1 MTQEKLN
8 EILDTLDWERDNLH
22 FIESSPRDE
31 WTERNAKRKRIT
43 IQALKMASEAL
54 ERQMP
59 KKPTTESTRYGLV
72 YDCSVC
78 NCGLEPH
85 DGYCSRCGQAI
96 DWED

>member
-1 MTQEKLN
+1 MTYKKAKKEIDTRIKLARKYDLAPDYI
-8 EILDTLDWERDNLH
+8 ETLEV
-22 FIESSPRDE
+22 
-31 WTERNAKRKRIT
+31 
-43 IQALKMASEAL
+43 ASEAL
-54 ERQMP
+54 KRQMP

-96 DWED
+96 DWSEE

>member
-1 MTQEKLN
+1 MIPTVGNIISAAFALGLLISLALSHDKLKG
-8 EILDTLDWERDNLH
+8 ETKELREELREMH
-22 FIESSPRDE
+22 E
-31 WTERNAKRKRIT
+31 
-43 IQALKMASEAL
+43 MASEAL
-54 ERQMP
+54 KRQMP

-96 DWED
+96 DWSEE

>member
-1 MTQEKLN
+1 MTREEIGKLADIVIQN
-8 EILDTLDWERDNLH
+8 N
-22 FIESSPRDE
+22 
-31 WTERNAKRKRIT
+31 RI
-43 IQALKMASEAL
+43 SEAL
-54 ERQMP
+54 KRQMP

-96 DWED
+96 DWSKE

>member
-1 MTQEKLN
+1 MTREEIGKLADIVIQN
-8 EILDTLDWERDNLH
+8 N
-22 FIESSPRDE
+22 
-31 WTERNAKRKRIT
+31 RI
-43 IQALKMASEAL
+43 SEAL
-54 ERQMP
+54 KRQMP

>member
-1 MTQEKLN
+1 MTREEIGKLADIVIQN
-8 EILDTLDWERDNLH
+8 N
-22 FIESSPRDE
+22 
-31 WTERNAKRKRIT
+31 RI
-43 IQALKMASEAL
+43 SEAL
-54 ERQMP
+54 KRQMP

-96 DWED
+96 DWSEE

>member
-1 MTQEKLN
+1 MMTREEIGKLADIVIQN
-8 EILDTLDWERDNLH
+8 N
-22 FIESSPRDE
+22 
-31 WTERNAKRKRIT
+31 RI
-43 IQALKMASEAL
+43 SEAL
-54 ERQMP
+54 KRQMP

-96 DWED
+96 DWSEE

>member
-1 MTQEKLN
+1 MTYTEAKK
-8 EILDTLDWERDNLH
+8 EIDTRIRLARKYDLAPDY
-22 FIESSPRDE
+22 IETLE
-31 WTERNAKRKRIT
+31 V
-43 IQALKMASEAL
+43 ASEAL
-54 ERQMP
+54 KRQMP

-96 DWED
+96 DWSEE